1 MSPPLIATHPPSSA
15 SANMPP
21 NRHNI
26 HKYILWWYT
35 ADVSLWT
42 TATHKRTPPF
52 PGQKEHVSY
61 TCYYNVQYT
70 QLACILFLLHALH
83 APLACLLASTRN
95 HFRRPRRPFFQPPTT
110 HRKFAG
116 KCVACALDGVLWSV
130 FFLFNTHHW
139 MWGSSVALLLV
150 GELSWQP
157 KNHHPPP
164 STTANFI
171 QLAAKK
177 RATNI
182 TV

>member
-26 HKYILWWYT
+26 NTYTLMIYGGCVLVNNSHPQTNVTIPRPEGARFLYMLLQCPIHTVGVYI
-35 ADVSLWT
+35 
-42 TATHKRTPPF
+42 F
-52 PGQKEHVSY
+52 
-61 TCYYNVQYT
+61 
-70 QLACILFLLHALH
+70 FLLHALH
-83 APLACLLASTRN
+83 APLACLLPLEITFVVVVLSS
-95 HFRRPRRPFFQPPTT
+95 FPPTT
-110 HRKFAG
+110 RRKFAG

-164 STTANFI
+164 PPPTLSS
-171 QLAAKK
+171 
-177 RATNI
+177 
-182 TV
+182 